1 MGLVVLKVSDL
12 KQKVEKNAV
21 WTLGDLVVVGSC
33 SCRMEDARRCHKMV
47 KYGHGKEG

>member
-1 MGLVVLKVSDL
+1 MPNLEEKVA
-12 KQKVEKNAV
+12 KGAV

-47 KYGHGKEG
+47 KYGCGNEG